1 MPQDNA
7 QTGGNDAPIVSLRP
21 ERPDDE
27 PFLAQIYASTRE
39 DELNLTNWDAPTRAA
54 FVDMQFKAMLKGYRS
69 DFPQGEFSIILS
81 DGKPVGRMVVN
92 RASNE
97 IRVVDIALLP
107 IHCGHGIGTK
117 LMRDIMDEAARS
129 KKSVSLSV
137 FRGTRATPFYLRLGF
152 RIVSEPDIYE
162 QMVWNPS

>member
-1 MPQDNA
+1 MA
-7 QTGGNDAPIVSLRP
+7 QNNPVISLRS
-21 ERPDDE
+21 ERPEDE
-27 PFLAQIYASTRE
+27 PFLAQVYASTRE
-39 DELNLTNWDAPTRAA
+39 AELNLTNWDAPARAA
-54 FVDMQFKAMLKGYRS
+54 FLEMQFKAMLRGYRA

-92 RASNE
+92 RSSNE

-117 LMRDIMDEAARS
+117 LMRDIMDEATRAGKPVR
-129 KKSVSLSV
+129 LSV

-152 RIVSEPDIYE
+152 RIISEPDIYE
-162 QMVWNPS
+162 QMEWKPE